1 MKRYIY
7 AFVILMVSV
16 LTLTSMKPSVNP
28 PLKPAE
34 SQVAGT
40 LSLIDMPK
48 LLDLPVDDSQASDES
63 NDAEGSLREIT
74 DNLTKFASQFIGR
87 RYVWGSTGPKTFD
100 CSGFIRYIFRNAGV
114 SLDRTSRMQYAQG
127 EPVKTSE
134 LRPGDLMFFSSPRSG
149 KGRVGHVAMVVEV
162 DDSGKSLTFI
172 HAASSKGVSYQK
184 FPDGGYYSRNYIGA
198 KRVLQPENT
207 ENHTA

>member
-40 LSLIDMPK
+40 WSLIDMPK

-87 RYVWGSTGPKTFD
+87 RYVWGSTL
-100 CSGFIRYIFRNAGV
+100 SGRLLTVRASSDIYSAMLGV

-127 EPVKTSE
+127 E
-134 LRPGDLMFFSSPRSG
+134 
-149 KGRVGHVAMVVEV
+149 
-162 DDSGKSLTFI
+162 
-172 HAASSKGVSYQK
+172 
-184 FPDGGYYSRNYIGA
+184 
-198 KRVLQPENT
+198 
-207 ENHTA
+207 

>member
-40 LSLIDMPK
+40 WSLIDMPK

-74 DNLTKFASQFIGR
+74 DNLTKSPHSLSAADMCGEAPVR
-87 RYVWGSTGPKTFD
+87 R
-100 CSGFIRYIFRNAGV
+100 
-114 SLDRTSRMQYAQG
+114 L
-127 EPVKTSE
+127 
-134 LRPGDLMFFSSPRSG
+134 
-149 KGRVGHVAMVVEV
+149 
-162 DDSGKSLTFI
+162 LT
-172 HAASSKGVSYQK
+172 ARASS
-184 FPDGGYYSRNYIGA
+184 DIYSAMPVCRSI
-198 KRVLQPENT
+198 VLRACSMLRESR
-207 ENHTA
+207 